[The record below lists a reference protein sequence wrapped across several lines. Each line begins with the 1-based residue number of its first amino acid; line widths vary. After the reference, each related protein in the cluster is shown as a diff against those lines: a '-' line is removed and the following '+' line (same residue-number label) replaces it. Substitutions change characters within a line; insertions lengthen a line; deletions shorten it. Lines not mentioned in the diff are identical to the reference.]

1 MNLRQLQARVARLER
16 SSRLAKSKQD
26 GASEFPIDRLLA
38 KSLRDDYERVW
49 ALHQKRIAPREH
61 GGPPSAA
68 ELIEVEELEA
78 SLADRAKAI
87 GCPVSYGPLAEHKD
101 STRLH
106 ALWGKRM
113 SPPSCG
119 GRLTDAEDAEEAQLR
134 ARVLAFQHRT
144 EDRKGSLAEKEEYN
158 RLYQQDPL
166 FPELERFRLGA
177 KRLEQEEKERAQ
189 QRQALRDEQRAP
201 DKLPE

>member
-1 MNLRQLQARVARLER
+1 MNLRQLQARLDRLER
-16 SSRLAKSKQD
+16 SRRLAKSKQD
-26 GASEFPIDRLLA
+26 GAPEFAIGPLLA
-38 KSLRDDYERVW
+38 KSLRDDYERRD
-49 ALHQKRIAPREH
+49 ALIRKQFAPGEH

-68 ELIEVEELEA
+68 ELIEEQELGA
-78 SLADRAKAI
+78 TLADRAKAI
-87 GCPVSYGPLAEHKD
+87 GCPVSYGPLAEYKD

-106 ALWGKRM
+106 ALWAKRI

-119 GRLTDAEDAEEAQLR
+119 GGLTDAEDAEEAQLR

-158 RLYQQDPL
+158 RLYQEDPL
-166 FPELERFRLGA
+166 FPALEMFRRGA

-189 QRQALRDEQRAP
+189 QRQALRDKQRAP